1 MEPPVL
7 AVVLPCAL
15 AVVAG
20 AAVQGVLGFGLAL
33 VAVPVLA
40 WLAPSTVPVGI
51 LVAVLPLVVVA
62 ALRERAHLD
71 VRGLAVA
78 LVGRVPGGAVGAAA
92 VALLPVRGLQLAVA
106 ATVLAAVGL
115 IAAGDLS
122 QRRTR
127 RRPGPPPAAEAVRP
141 DAGPGVHGAARPD
154 AGAGGAAR
162 PGAGVLVA
170 AGVASGF
177 GGTTAGIGGPPMA
190 LAYREAGGPRLRATL
205 SAFFL
210 VGSLLSLGMLA
221 VAGEVTADGLA
232 AGAALVPAVGVGYAL
247 AEPLRHRL
255 RRRGVREA
263 VLAFSTVA
271 ATGLAVQALTA

>member
-1 MEPPVL
+1 VEPPVL

-62 ALRERAHLD
+62 ALRERAD
-71 VRGLAVA
+71 IDARGMAVA
-78 LVGRVPGGAVGAAA
+78 LVGRVPGGAAGAAA

-122 QRRTR
+122 RRRTR
-127 RRPGPPPAAEAVRP
+127 RRTGPPPAAEAVRP
-141 DAGPGVHGAARPD
+141 EAGPGAHGT
-154 AGAGGAAR
+154 AGAVAGGAAR

-210 VGSLLSLGMLA
+210 VGSVLSLGMLA
-221 VAGEVTADGLA
+221 VAGEVTADGLT

-271 ATGLAVQALTA
+271 ATGLAVQALAA

>member
-1 MEPPVL
+1 VEPPVL

-62 ALRERAHLD
+62 ALRERAD
-71 VRGLAVA
+71 IDARGMAVA
-78 LVGRVPGGAVGAAA
+78 LVGRVPGGAAGAAA

-122 QRRTR
+122 RRRTR
-127 RRPGPPPAAEAVRP
+127 RRTGPPPAAEAVRP
-141 DAGPGVHGAARPD
+141 DAGPGAHGT
-154 AGAGGAAR
+154 AGAVAGGAAR

-210 VGSLLSLGMLA
+210 VGSVLSLGMLA
-221 VAGEVTADGLA
+221 VAGEVTADGLT

-271 ATGLAVQALTA
+271 ATGLAVQALAA

>member
-1 MEPPVL
+1 M
-7 AVVLPCAL
+7 
-15 AVVAG
+15 
-20 AAVQGVLGFGLAL
+20 VQGALGFGLAL

-51 LVAVLPLVVVA
+51 LVAVLPLVLVA
-62 ALRERAHLD
+62 ALRERAHVD

-78 LVGRVPGGAVGAAA
+78 LVGRVPGGAAGAAA

-122 QRRTR
+122 RRRVR
-127 RRPGPPPAAEAVRP
+127 RRPAPTPAPDAAPSDATPGAAGHPDADPAA
-141 DAGPGVHGAARPD
+141 AARPD
-154 AGAGGAAR
+154 T
-162 PGAGVLVA
+162 GVLVT
-170 AGVASGF
+170 AGAASGF

-210 VGSLLSLGMLA
+210 VGSVLSLGMLA
-221 VAGEVTADGLA
+221 LAGEVSAGGLA
-232 AGAALVPAVGVGYAL
+232 AGAALVPAVGIGYAL

-255 RRRGVREA
+255 RRRGVRAA
-263 VLAFSTVA
+263 VLAFSTLA
-271 ATGLAVQALTA
+271 ATGLAVQALLA